1 MKQNAMWKKWIGC
14 ITMVMVLALACTGG
28 VLATEA
34 APAAEVPTVLGDDL
48 LSVDE
53 EATGSETAD
62 EANVSGKPVLG
73 IKVANMNT
81 SSYAVV
87 KGILPMGAYVTNVE
101 EDSLAAEAGLLAGDI
116 VVEVDETA
124 VTNIAKL
131 TEILQEKEAGESV
144 ILKIFRVEGIESA
157 QVYSDI
163 GEGEYI
169 DVSIELTLPKE
180 A

>member
-14 ITMVMVLALACTGG
+14 ITMVMMLVLACAGT

-34 APAAEVPTVLGDDL
+34 AEIPAVLGDDL
-48 LSVDE
+48 LSVEE
-53 EATGSETAD
+53 EATGGETAED
-62 EANVSGKPVLG
+62 AADKPVLG

-87 KGILPMGAYVTNVE
+87 KGILPMGAYVTGVE
-101 EDSLAAEAGLLAGDI
+101 ADSLAAEAGLMAGDI

-124 VTNIAKL
+124 VTTIAKL
-131 TEILQEKEAGESV
+131 AEILQAKEEGET
-144 ILKIFRVEGIESA
+144 ITLKVFRVEGIESA

-169 DVSIELTLPKE
+169 DFSIELTLPKE